1 MKNRYVFI
9 FALIFIIS
17 LSASNILLSQN
28 TAQSENQDSLNTVLL
43 FNHLRNNFDDIHDV
57 SMRFHHLDHNLNGV
71 ILINMQWE
79 NGKMIFSSIEKNET
93 GNKDFADEIV
103 KKIEMWNIENLT
115 GPFETSL
122 PLRIQIVGSTD
133 STFSEKGILTG
144 EVYDGE
150 NNPIHKAR
158 IIFKS
163 SNNSSETVPD
173 CLTNREGV
181 FVRTLIPAGNW
192 DIEIT
197 ADGYENEAIR
207 NISFIQGLH
216 QREKI
221 ILKRTK

>member
-163 SNNSSETVPD
+163 SDNSSETVPD
-173 CLTNREGV
+173 CLTNREGI
-181 FVRTLIPAGNW
+181 FVRTLIPVGNW
-192 DIEIT
+192 DFEIT
-197 ADGYENEAIR
+197 ADGFEKYSVK
-207 NISFIQGLH
+207 NINFKNGEHVRQ
-216 QREKI
+216 KI
-221 ILKRTK
+221 MLSPGE